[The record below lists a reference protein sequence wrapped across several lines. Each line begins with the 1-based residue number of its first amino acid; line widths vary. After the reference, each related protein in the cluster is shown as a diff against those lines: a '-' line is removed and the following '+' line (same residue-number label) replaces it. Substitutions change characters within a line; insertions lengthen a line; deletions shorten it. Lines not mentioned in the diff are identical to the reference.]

1 MTNRIMEL
9 AAALVKE
16 HSTIYKGDVQF
27 IGAVK
32 VRAAL
37 EAEIDRVVAERDA
50 QRKVL
55 EQALEA
61 LKWFD
66 YDEQWQ
72 SSNRP
77 HWFVAAITAIQEQ
90 LHEQD

>member
-55 EQALEA
+55 GQALEA
-61 LKWFD
+61 MQENWLTD
-66 YDEQWQ
+66 Q
-72 SSNRP
+72 S
-77 HWFVAAITAIQEQ
+77 VAAITAIQE
-90 LHEQD
+90 LLA